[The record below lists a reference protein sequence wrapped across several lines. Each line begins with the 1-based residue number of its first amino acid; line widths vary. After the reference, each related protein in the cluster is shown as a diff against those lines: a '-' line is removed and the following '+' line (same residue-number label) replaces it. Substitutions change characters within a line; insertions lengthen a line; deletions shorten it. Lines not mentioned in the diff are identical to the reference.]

1 MDAATPRLQSTLLA
15 STPRRR
21 GPPPSLR
28 IDTPTHSPDLALVVS
43 ESSASVS
50 TLSSATS
57 DTDSFIF
64 PPPSKPR
71 SSRNMKKLS
80 LTLPSAQS
88 STNSLAIPV
97 PESQGAE
104 SRRRLSVI
112 SLPAATT
119 STLLRRKGE
128 EDENSDP
135 APYLDG
141 PVQILPGVWLGSE
154 DNVRDWKGLMERGIR
169 SVLNVAKEVSTVF
182 DLAPKPL
189 RPFMSTP
196 DLKAAAS
203 GSDSTYYPA
212 HVSSGRPGMHYL
224 KLPWSHGQADLVHE
238 GFPAA
243 MAFVDQALERGD
255 GVLIHC
261 QCGISRSATLV
272 IALVMRAA
280 AHRSP
285 NVPSEVWALKGM
297 QGAYS
302 FVKEKSNAIGPNMSL
317 IYQLLDYERTFK
329 AGNSPSAESDRSPSE
344 EEWGRRRLMME
355 AHSEDDR
362 ESVEIMR
369 EARALDQAMENRMV
383 ARKSSASS
391 MNSSR
396 VGMGPSWRSRYGA
409 RKRTGSIASTG
420 SILSED
426 LVEEDEEQDL
436 LGVGGGFDGRSTE
449 TSSSSEPTE
458 DESSNASRVSSES
471 SVRGQLLSVHTP
483 ARHLP
488 TVRMPP
494 SAPHNKSTFTLP
506 PPPATAIKS
515 SFDIPLRSQ
524 HKSKLRRRPPPL
536 GIQVLPPVPSSPV
549 VPVNPSSPVQPR
561 VRVEACKPELPP
573 SDLRTPRRIQNLS
586 RSRPLSMISTPS
598 QILFVFPPSPTLTTR
613 TPSTMTLTSNIM
625 YPFPSMATPR
635 VSSFKE
641 GGRRRSFI
649 GVPPPAT
656 PTTASSRV
664 DARGWVGLK

>member
-1 MDAATPRLQSTLLA
+1 MFNCLLSSPPSIFRLRQLLGPLLSSLFPPPFFSSSLQNFSAFVFLQFSAYSAFAHAGVSIKPKSMDAATPRLQSTLLA

-28 IDTPTHSPDLALVVS
+28 IDTPTHSPDIALVVS

-255 GVLIHC
+255 GVLI
-261 QCGISRSATLV
+261 QCVSHV
-272 IALVMRAA
+272 
-280 AHRSP
+280 
-285 NVPSEVWALKGM
+285 
-297 QGAYS
+297 
-302 FVKEKSNAIGPNMSL
+302 F
-317 IYQLLDYERTFK
+317 TF
-329 AGNSPSAESDRSPSE
+329 
-344 EEWGRRRLMME
+344 
-355 AHSEDDR
+355 
-362 ESVEIMR
+362 
-369 EARALDQAMENRMV
+369 
-383 ARKSSASS
+383 
-391 MNSSR
+391 
-396 VGMGPSWRSRYGA
+396 
-409 RKRTGSIASTG
+409 
-420 SILSED
+420 
-426 LVEEDEEQDL
+426 
-436 LGVGGGFDGRSTE
+436 
-449 TSSSSEPTE
+449 
-458 DESSNASRVSSES
+458 
-471 SVRGQLLSVHTP
+471 
-483 ARHLP
+483 
-488 TVRMPP
+488 
-494 SAPHNKSTFTLP
+494 
-506 PPPATAIKS
+506 ATA
-515 SFDIPLRSQ
+515 
-524 HKSKLRRRPPPL
+524 
-536 GIQVLPPVPSSPV
+536 
-549 VPVNPSSPVQPR
+549 
-561 VRVEACKPELPP
+561 
-573 SDLRTPRRIQNLS
+573 
-586 RSRPLSMISTPS
+586 
-598 QILFVFPPSPTLTTR
+598 
-613 TPSTMTLTSNIM
+613 
-625 YPFPSMATPR
+625 
-635 VSSFKE
+635 VSIIF
-641 GGRRRSFI
+641 
-649 GVPPPAT
+649 
-656 PTTASSRV
+656 
-664 DARGWVGLK
+664 